1 MRRHSMLG
9 SVAFAAL
16 AACGA
21 PQTSTTPPVQQN
33 APSAQNAGREQSWML
48 PEAKSEDLL
57 YVANVYTITVYSY
70 PRGKLV
76 GTLQNFYTPYGECVD
91 KTGDVYITDGKFGKI
106 YEYAHGGTK
115 PIHTVNDP
123 SYRAYGCAIDPT
135 TGNLAVANYSDN
147 SARSG
152 NVAIYRKARGFPKS
166 YVGYGFYYYYY
177 CGYDTTGNLYVDGL
191 NNGGFGFAF
200 ARLAKRSHSLQSFL
214 LPQPITFPGGVQW
227 DGKYVAVGDQAG
239 SAIYQFSF
247 TKGRATLQG
256 HTALTGS
263 GLVGQFAIDGSTVV
277 APNQAISMSNVPVLQ
292 LSGGRRSDA
301 HDHRRCL
308 LSVLG
313 GGLVRPAAADF
324 W

>member
-166 YVGYGFYYYYY
+166 YIGYGFYYYYY
-177 CGYDTTGNLYVDGL
+177 LGYDPKGNLYVDGL
-191 NNGGFGFAF
+191 KNGGSASSSPGCAS
-200 ARLAKRSHSLQSFL
+200 AAMINPIL
-214 LPQPITFPGGVQW
+214 LPQPIRFPGGVQW
-227 DGKYVAVGDQAG
+227 DGKYVAVGDKAG
-239 SAIYQFSF
+239 AAIYQFSF
-247 TKGRATLQG
+247 TKRRATLQG
-256 HTALTGS
+256 HTPLTGA
-263 GLVGQFAIDGSTVV
+263 GHVGQFGIEGSSVV
-277 APNQAISMSNVPVLQ
+277 TPNQAISMSNVLFYNYPGGGDPTLTITDGV
-292 LSGGRRSDA
+292 SYPFSAVVSPAGGR
-301 HDHRRCL
+301 
-308 LSVLG
+308 
-313 GGLVRPAAADF
+313 
-324 W
+324 